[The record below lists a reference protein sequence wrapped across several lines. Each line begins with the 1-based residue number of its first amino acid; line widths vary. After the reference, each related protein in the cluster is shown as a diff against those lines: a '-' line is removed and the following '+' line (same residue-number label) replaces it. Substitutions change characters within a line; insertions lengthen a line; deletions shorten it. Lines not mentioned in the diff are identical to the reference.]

1 MYPYGILED
10 VSIKVD
16 KLVFPTDF
24 VTLDMTEDTETTLI
38 LRRLFLEIGRGL
50 IGVELWELALRFNK
64 EEVVFNVFE
73 ATKYPQCYDVNK
85 ILKSLKKQKPTK
97 VELKVGQKVYW
108 WKSRLKGLLGVFKCK
123 EVVPYII

>member
-1 MYPYGILED
+1 MFLVAVYPYGILED

-50 IGVELWELALRFNK
+50 IGVEL
-64 EEVVFNVFE
+64 
-73 ATKYPQCYDVNK
+73 
-85 ILKSLKKQKPTK
+85 
-97 VELKVGQKVYW
+97 
-108 WKSRLKGLLGVFKCK
+108 
-123 EVVPYII
+123 